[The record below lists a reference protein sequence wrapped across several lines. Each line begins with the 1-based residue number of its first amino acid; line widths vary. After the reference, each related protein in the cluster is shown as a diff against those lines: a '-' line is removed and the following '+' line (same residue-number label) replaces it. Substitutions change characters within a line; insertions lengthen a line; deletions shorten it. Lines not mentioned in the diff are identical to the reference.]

1 MGAWVG
7 DPVEETATVFVSYAR
22 NDQHTAS
29 ALIEALEAQGYRV
42 WWDGLLEGGQSYLPT
57 IAKALEEASAV
68 IVLWS
73 KSSIASDWVRDEA
86 TVGRERKRLVP
97 LTIDGTEP
105 PLGFRQL
112 QLIDLSRW
120 KGKADAPGFQSL
132 LRALAT
138 ITGQVGEPLVRPSRS
153 KAGVS
158 RRTLLGAG
166 AAVVVVGG
174 GLAAWAGGL
183 IGSGA
188 GANSVAV
195 LPFRN
200 LSGDP
205 EQDVFAEG
213 LSEELR
219 STLGLNPQLEVSAQ
233 ASSSSIG
240 SAPGANPVEI
250 ASRLNVASVLQGSFR
265 RAGEQIRVTAQLVDG
280 KTGFEK
286 WSQVFDR
293 TQADLLD
300 VQRDI
305 ATTVADALVSAISRD
320 ENWHSERPG
329 GTRNA
334 EAFASYLKGQSLY
347 QSASGEESDRAA
359 LAAFERALALDP
371 AYGLAMAARARTLIV
386 FANSYLSG
394 PSLAD
399 FRNAS
404 IAAARRATELDPAM
418 PEGHAALG
426 FVLAAQLQ
434 MANAREPFQR
444 AAELGFGLA
453 GILSAAAEFAA
464 NMGDFEAARRMT
476 ERSKRLDPV
485 NPGVF
490 RGAAIMEF
498 AAGNYA
504 KATDLAHYT
513 LSLNPKA
520 GNAHRLLGDIAL
532 LRGDSATA
540 LAEFRQETATL
551 SRLRGLAIAERAV
564 SGQAAGDARMA
575 ELLREFGDNALYQQ
589 AQILAQ
595 WGRVAP
601 ALDAIEKALALR
613 DSGLMLAR
621 NDPMLNPLRKEP
633 RFAAVL
639 SSVGFST
646 G

>member
-1 MGAWVG
+1 MG
-7 DPVEETATVFVSYAR
+7 DRVEETATVFVSYAR
-22 NDQHTAS
+22 NDQTTAS

-73 KSSIASDWVRDEA
+73 QSAIASDWVRDEA
-86 TVGRERKRLVP
+86 TVGRDRKRLVP

-120 KGKADAPGFQSL
+120 KGKVDAPGFQSL
-132 LRALAT
+132 LRALSA
-138 ITGQVGEPLVRPSRS
+138 ITGQAGTPVARPSRR
-153 KAGVS
+153 KAGIS
-158 RRTLLGAG
+158 RRTALGAG
-166 AAVVVVGG
+166 AAVVVGG

-183 IGSGA
+183 IGGGA

-233 ASSSSIG
+233 ASSSSVG

-250 ASRLNVASVLQGSFR
+250 ASRLNVASILQGSFR

-293 TQADLLD
+293 TQADLLG

-320 ENWHSERPG
+320 EDWHSERPG

-334 EAFASYLKGQSLY
+334 EAFSSYLKGQSLY

-371 AYGLAMAARARTLIV
+371 AYGLAMAAQARTLIV
-386 FANSYLSG
+386 IANSYLSG
-394 PSLAD
+394 PALAD

-404 IAAARRATELDPAM
+404 IAAARRATELAPAM

-485 NPGVF
+485 NPSVF

-532 LRGDSATA
+532 LKGDNATA
-540 LAEFRQETATL
+540 LAEFRLETAKL

-575 ELLREFGDNALYQQ
+575 ELLREYGDNALYQQ

-601 ALDAIEKALALR
+601 ALDAMEKALALR